1 MIDTKFSNVK
11 IAIYLDYMIST
22 ISSRPKKDSQ
32 ILYKR
37 RIVQFLSFHLLT
49 SSL

>member
-22 ISSRPKKDSQ
+22 ISSRPKKGSQ
-32 ILYKR
+32 ILYK
-37 RIVQFLSFHLLT
+37 ITVQFPSFHLPT